1 MTSLVQTRPGMMSW
15 KVKAGLSTNWIFL
28 NILLLEHLEP
38 QTGDVLKHNCE
49 NGDVLKENC
58 GSPVGLRRPHGY
70 HIDTDKCS
78 WPGAPK

>member
-49 NGDVLKENC
+49 NGDVLKELWFAS
-58 GSPVGLRRPHGY
+58 GFEAASWIPH
-70 HIDTDKCS
+70 
-78 WPGAPK
+78 